1 MTTLSQ
7 RWPAG
12 RPPLIWRIHEQA
24 GFPSV
29 CWEHGV
35 APGNLDGA
43 MPDENSPAEDTRKLR
58 ARFPR
63 WGILFDPL
71 ESIWVAVRG
80 NKTLIAASTPET
92 LTERV
97 EAAARGEAGPDE
109 GEKTQAWRA
118 RRRPGRALP
127 KIPSALPKIPSGL
140 PARGCPAGPAAAGGR
155 P

>member
-1 MTTLSQ
+1 
-7 RWPAG
+7 
-12 RPPLIWRIHEQA
+12 
-24 GFPSV
+24 
-29 CWEHGV
+29 
-35 APGNLDGA
+35 

-71 ESIWVAVRG
+71 ESVWIAVRG
-80 NKTLIAASTPET
+80 NKTLVAASTPET

-109 GEKTQAWRA
+109 GEKTRAWRA
-118 RRRPGRALP
+118 RQRPRRDLP
-127 KIPSALPKIPSGL
+127 KIPSPLT
-140 PARGCPAGPAAAGGR
+140 AAAGARTRPAVASGR

>member
-1 MTTLSQ
+1 
-7 RWPAG
+7 
-12 RPPLIWRIHEQA
+12 
-24 GFPSV
+24 
-29 CWEHGV
+29 
-35 APGNLDGA
+35 
-43 MPDENSPAEDTRKLR
+43 MPDEKSQAEDTRKLR

-71 ESIWVAVRG
+71 ESVWIAVRG
-80 NKTLIAASTPET
+80 NKTLVAASTPET

-118 RRRPGRALP
+118 RRRLRRDLP
-127 KIPSALPKIPSGL
+127 KIPSASL
-140 PARGCPAGPAAAGGR
+140 PATGGAGTRPATASGR

>member
-1 MTTLSQ
+1 MS
-7 RWPAG
+7 R
-12 RPPLIWRIHEQA
+12 A

-29 CWEHGV
+29 CWEHGL

-43 MPDENSPAEDTRKLR
+43 MPDENSQAEDTRKLR

-63 WGILFDPL
+63 WGIVFDPL
-71 ESIWVAVRG
+71 ESVWVAVRG
-80 NKTLIAASTPET
+80 QKTLVAASTPET

-118 RRRPGRALP
+118 RRRPRRGLP
-127 KIPSALPKIPSGL
+127 KIPSASLPGPG
-140 PARGCPAGPAAAGGR
+140 GAGAVPAAR
-155 P
+155 HRS